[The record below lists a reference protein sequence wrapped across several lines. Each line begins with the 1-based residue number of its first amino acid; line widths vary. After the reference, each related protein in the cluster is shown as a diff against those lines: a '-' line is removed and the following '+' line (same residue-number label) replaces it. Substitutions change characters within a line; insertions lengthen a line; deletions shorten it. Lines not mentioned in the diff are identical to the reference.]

1 MESTEP
7 LTPLSAFDEVNSSVR
22 AAASVLGLSDDLA
35 HALCEPER
43 EVSVSLNLRRD
54 GGRIEVLKG
63 YRVQHSGVR
72 GPRKGGIRFHPS
84 VDLDEVRALASLMT
98 WKTAIIDVPFGGA
111 KGGITV
117 DPSSLDEHEQEEVI
131 RRWTRAMVHVLGP
144 HRDIPAPDMGTN
156 AKMMGWLMD
165 EYHRIEGFE
174 PGCVTGKPTEL
185 FGAPGREEA
194 TGRGVVGVTLA
205 ALRRSGRE
213 PEGATV
219 AIQGFGNVGH
229 FAARAATEAGLRV
242 VAISDVTG
250 ARHTPYGFDI
260 ASLTR
265 PVTSVSELTTGEPM
279 DPDEL
284 LGLEVDVLIPAAL
297 GGVITS
303 DNAAAISAPLVIE
316 AANHPVT
323 AEADEILHRA
333 GITVVPDI
341 LANAGGV
348 LGSYFEWTQNIQQF
362 RWSLDRF
369 RSELDARMATAFD
382 TVASMSNRYGCD
394 LRRAAFIVAVR
405 RVADAFVL
413 RGQVL

>member
-1 MESTEP
+1 MESSDPVTAS
-7 LTPLSAFDEVNSSVR
+7 SAFEEVNSSVR

-117 DPSSLDEHEQEEVI
+117 DPTSLDEHEQEEVI

-205 ALRRSGRE
+205 ALRRNGRE

-229 FAARAATEAGLRV
+229 FAARVATEAGLRV

-394 LRRAAFIVAVR
+394 LRRAAFLVAVR

>member
-1 MESTEP
+1 MDATGTTSAPT
-7 LTPLSAFDEVNSSVR
+7 AFDEVN
-22 AAASVLGLSDDLA
+22 ASVIEAARTLGLSEDLA
-35 HALCEPER
+35 LALCQPER

-117 DPSSLDEHEQEEVI
+117 DPTTLDEHEQEEVI
-131 RRWTRAMVHVLGP
+131 RRWTRSMVHVLGP

-205 ALRRSGRE
+205 ALRRSGRD
-213 PEGATV
+213 PEGARV
-219 AIQGFGNVGH
+219 AIQGFGNVGR

-242 VAISDVTG
+242 VAVSDITG

-265 PVTSVSELTTGEPM
+265 PVTSVSELTTGEDM
-279 DPDEL
+279 DPDDL
-284 LGLEVDVLIPAAL
+284 LTLDVDVVIPAAL
-297 GGVITS
+297 GGVITEE
-303 DNAAAISAPLVIE
+303 NAARITAPLVIE

-323 AEADEILHRA
+323 AGADAILHER
-333 GITVVPDI
+333 GIEVVPDI

-362 RWSLDRF
+362 RWTIERF
-369 RSELDARMATAFD
+369 RDELDTRMGSAFD